1 MREYIFSILPKKVQN
16 RIIRHFPPFLK
27 TFEVKFPDNISIKI
41 KNIDNSETFKYI
53 FWKGYKGYEWGSVK
67 LFMCLSKSSQHTFD
81 IGGYIGYYSLLG
93 GKVNP
98 KTQITVFEPYL
109 KSFEFMKQLF
119 DFNKVHIKTENIAIG
134 DVSGNVKF
142 FLPNRSNSKF
152 PNIGSLKNRFKKGE
166 VYSDR
171 SAQKI
176 SVRSA
181 TIDDYCKSNGITKLD
196 LIKIDV
202 EGFEPQVIR
211 NGLDVISRCKPD
223 IIAEI

>member
-1 MREYIFSILPKKVQN
+1 
-16 RIIRHFPPFLK
+16 
-27 TFEVKFPDNISIKI
+27 
-41 KNIDNSETFKYI
+41 
-53 FWKGYKGYEWGSVK
+53 
-67 LFMCLSKSSQHTFD
+67 MCLSKSSHYTFD

-152 PNIGSLKNRFKKGE
+152 PNIGSLNRFKKGE

-171 SAQKI
+171 SAQKYLLGQQLLMI
-176 SVRSA
+176 IV
-181 TIDDYCKSNGITKLD
+181 KVMVLQN
-196 LIKIDV
+196 LI
-202 EGFEPQVIR
+202 
-211 NGLDVISRCKPD
+211 
-223 IIAEI
+223 